1 MVNWNVFEFTVAVR
15 GFHYYQKIW
24 QPMEEKLNWFQ
35 EPKNAFDAYV

>member
-15 GFHYYQKIW
+15 GFHYQKIW